1 MPRLASFGSPLETVG
16 TWKEPCRK
24 RHHTTSQWLRQ
35 QRRTGLC
42 LLSCR
47 RSKPASRLFFM
58 WFLWFGFAKILN
70 EDPQVVTLLPDV
82 IKCTRFLPEWVEEKI
97 QGQPIFWVVSYEQN
111 HKSTAFRFFRGCQ
124 VGSTG
129 GSPTLPFWLCLPWRW
144 GGRKSGIL
152 AWWCSSR
159 E

>member
-1 MPRLASFGSPLETVG
+1 MLVCHSYGSNPDRKCTANALTTTSGTRLLVVAMPRLASFGSPLETVG

-47 RSKPASRLFFM
+47 RSKPASRLFFHVI
-58 WFLWFGFAKILN
+58 LAIRFAKILN
-70 EDPQVVTLLPDV
+70 EDPQVVTLLPDA

-97 QGQPIFWVVSYEQN
+97 KGQPMFWVG
-111 HKSTAFRFFRGCQ
+111 F
-124 VGSTG
+124 
-129 GSPTLPFWLCLPWRW
+129 L
-144 GGRKSGIL
+144 
-152 AWWCSSR
+152 
-159 E
+159 